1 MLDALLSFR
10 CTQDKDIEDFLRY
23 KAIEFSDRGL
33 RSVYLLLNGEL
44 FNSGKL
50 FVEAYFTLSHKSLI
64 ADNSTMSKS
73 AIKRYGGFVT
83 AKPLD
88 FVLIG
93 QLGKYVVQEDRGVF
107 SRSAVTGKEILDY
120 AFEVIK
126 TATSLIPCKY
136 ALVECSDDEKVR
148 AVYEK
153 YGFKF
158 FQNDGQ
164 HNQYCRSITATVK
177 D

>member
-1 MLDALLSFR
+1 MHQALLSFR
-10 CTQDKDIEDFLRY
+10 CAQDKDIEAFLHH
-23 KAIEFSDRGL
+23 KAIEFSDRGWC
-33 RSVYLLLNGEL
+33 SVYLLLNEEL
-44 FNSGKL
+44 FKSGKL

-64 ADNSTMSKS
+64 ANNNTMSKS

-83 AKPLD
+83 AKTLD

-93 QLGKYVVQEDRGVF
+93 QLGKWVMQEESGAF
-107 SRSAVTGKEILDY
+107 SRSSVTGKEILDY

-126 TATSLIPCKY
+126 TASSLITCRCV
-136 ALVECSDDEKVR
+136 LVECSDDAKVC
-148 AVYEK
+148 AMYEN
-153 YGFKF
+153 YGFQF

-164 HNQYCRSITATVK
+164 HNQYCKLITDTTK